1 MDDELKQFL
10 HKANTNG
17 YGSANVSRQNLP
29 SGEHI
34 ITFAEGDFEFR
45 DVYYGGEPYAGL
57 AHFDAEETISRNG
70 KVVYTARF
78 LSGLVDV
85 KRKED

>member
-17 YGSANVSRQNLP
+17 YAMAIN
-29 SGEHI
+29 
-34 ITFAEGDFEFR
+34 GD
-45 DVYYGGEPYAGL
+45 L
-57 AHFDAEETISRNG
+57 AHFDAVETISRND

-78 LSGLVDV
+78 LGGLVDV
-85 KRKED
+85 RREED

>member
-17 YGSANVSRQNLP
+17 YGSANVSRGQP
-29 SGEHI
+29 RGMDGVRD
-34 ITFAEGDFEFR
+34 GDFAYAM
-45 DVYYGGEPYAGL
+45 VMNGEL
-57 AHFDAEETISRNG
+57 VHFDAEETISRNG

-78 LSGLVDV
+78 LGGLVDV